1 MHKYTKWIIT
11 IAISYVCYLQV
22 NAKDD
27 AKLPHLTIPVLII
40 TFQEQSEAGRT
51 THLLYPLTAC
61 YINL

>member
-1 MHKYTKWIIT
+1 MHKYTEWIIT
-11 IAISYVCYLQV
+11 SAISYVRYTKV

-40 TFQEQSEAGRT
+40 IFQEQSEAART